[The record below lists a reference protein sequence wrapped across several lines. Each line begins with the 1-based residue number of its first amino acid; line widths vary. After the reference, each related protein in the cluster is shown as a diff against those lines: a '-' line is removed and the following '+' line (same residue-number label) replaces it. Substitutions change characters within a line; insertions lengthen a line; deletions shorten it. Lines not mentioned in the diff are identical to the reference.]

1 MKRHTRNLATFISF
15 YQIICFGKCGYLQG
29 SITPSSSHMSSSP
42 KGYPSKNI
50 NKPNSTNI
58 LMRGTNELI
67 SKLIESYSSKQALS
81 SSHMSSKGI
90 SPQIYRLLLHFVA
103 VAGYTAPALLQIAN
117 GVMMNRIATMA
128 FLLHIAHYRRQSTC
142 LFGR

>member
-1 MKRHTRNLATFISF
+1 
-15 YQIICFGKCGYLQG
+15 
-29 SITPSSSHMSSSP
+29 
-42 KGYPSKNI
+42 
-50 NKPNSTNI
+50 
-58 LMRGTNELI
+58 
-67 SKLIESYSSKQALS
+67 
-81 SSHMSSKGI
+81 MSSKGI